1 MDRAEA
7 GATAR
12 VDARHRSCL
21 YRVGADH
28 AVAGH
33 CRPLWQLA
41 AALAV
46 TVGLSLVGLCWGGV
60 FGALLPFV
68 LRAVRLDLASASAPF
83 VATMVDVSG
92 LLIYFTVARVVLRG
106 VLL

>member
-1 MDRAEA
+1 MLGIVLACL
-7 GATAR
+7 GVAR
-12 VDARHRSCL
+12 IM
-21 YRVGADH
+21 
-28 AVAGH
+28 
-33 CRPLWQLA
+33 LWQVIAGPYGSYAVYLA
-41 AALAV
+41 A
-46 TVGLSLVGLCWGGV
+46 TVGLSLVGVVLWGTV

-68 LRAVRLDLASASAPF
+68 LRAVRLDPASASAPF